1 MGNSAGV
8 TTSAME
14 VLTPAECL
22 SYLRQAPV
30 GRIAVTVDALPV
42 ILPVNFLVLDDEV
55 VFRTVAGTKLA
66 AATSHAVVAFEVDD
80 HAADGRSGWS
90 VMVQGMASEVTD
102 PGRLDRIRS
111 AGLASW
117 ALGDDVDHVVSGT
130 MQVVAGRRFSR

>member
-1 MGNSAGV
+1 MAMS
-8 TTSAME
+8 TME
-14 VLTPAECL
+14 VLTPDECL
-22 SYLRQAPV
+22 AYLRQAPL
-30 GRIAVTVDALPV
+30 GRIAVTVEALPV
-42 ILPVNFLVLDDEV
+42 ILPVNFAVLDGAV

-102 PGRLDRIRS
+102 PDRLDRIRA

-117 ALGDDVDHVVSGT
+117 ALGDDVDHVVAVT
-130 MQVVAGRRFSR
+130 MQLVAGRRFAR